1 MLINSTV
8 KVDSTDFLIRM
19 DSDSRSPSF
28 PLLNNI
34 LSDNKK
40 SKSIKLNSIEI
51 NVSTIRDILGNG
63 IDYNDDIYI
72 FNIEGKVSSNIYS
85 WKVYKNNKQIKE
97 LFEQIKK
104 ELSKRENVDEY
115 LINKCKIVKKYTDG
129 ELYRN
134 IKKIGEFLVEINNN
148 TRPNQP
154 EELKEAL
161 RISKTSFLDNE
172 EMKPFE
178 GYAYKKAEPRILR
191 TILKYV
197 LFPIEYFFFSGW
209 NKRWIVLKNDMI
221 CYLNNPN
228 TIIGKNVYWFD
239 EDIEIKTEKDKI
251 LIIKNLSKT
260 LVLKF
265 DSKFERDIWK
275 QEIELR
281 IRNKQEEFFNNNIY
295 NSFSYTKS
303 NCEAKWFVDGH
314 NYFCQ
319 LFEKLK
325 YAKESVYITDWFLSP
340 ELALIRPLNYNDFID
355 EKKDYKKNLDFS
367 NVSRLMDIFYLL
379 AKRGVKIYI
388 LLFCEVSLALAINSS
403 YTKRTLKKLHENIKI
418 TRHPKMTTKVL
429 WSHHEKLVI
438 IDQKVAFVGGLD
450 LCWGRYDTNNHPIV
464 EVERDDKTYNY
475 PGSDYIN
482 ERQVDLHE
490 VEKFYKE
497 QIDRNERPRMAW
509 HDVQT
514 MVEGPMVNDI
524 VRHFVERWNDARFNK
539 RDHGIVNI
547 DSSKS
552 MKKKKSEK
560 FKKINDDDEIKNKIK
575 TTDQLGLFKRSSKT
589 LKDKEIN
596 LINKISSNIEDIKE
610 ENEDDFIEDDNIIIS
625 DNKEDKKNNIIY
637 TSTKKD
643 NNLIKNDLYD
653 ENLDNHSNLDIEE
666 NSGRFTLFKTFKN
679 KVKNKVKVK
688 LDDYKK
694 KHNIKDKEDDIKQKV
709 NFSNDEKGEFK
720 INALRSVCNWSIGK
734 DTTERSILQ
743 GYYKL
748 IDNAQHYI
756 YIENQFFITKS
767 FSEEERSNSGLNL
780 NKLVQNEI
788 GLHIRERIER
798 AYKAKSNFKVFVFI
812 PLLPG
817 FSGTPGESST
827 INCILKHTYQSIA
840 HNKGMSLLE
849 KLRETMGEDVNKYI
863 YFFSLRNHGKIKEIP
878 VTELIYIHS
887 KLLIVDDEKVLIGSA
902 NINDR
907 SMMGDRDSEF
917 AIIIEEGKKVKSS
930 MDNKEYMASKYAL
943 SLRKHLMAEHMGLE
957 SDNEIFNDP
966 LNDKLW
972 NEMRDKAKK
981 NSQAYSDIFD
991 CFPDNKFNNF
1001 AKLKERKI
1009 IKTQE
1014 DKEELKKLYDENSS
1028 RISGHIVQYPINFLK
1043 DQELDIDFFSKENLI
1058 PERNFV

>member
-514 MVEGPMVNDI
+514 MVEGPIVNDI

-610 ENEDDFIEDDNIIIS
+610 ENEDDFIEDDNII
-625 DNKEDKKNNIIY
+625 KKIKKII
-637 TSTKKD
+637 
-643 NNLIKNDLYD
+643 L
-653 ENLDNHSNLDIEE
+653 
-666 NSGRFTLFKTFKN
+666 FTLLQKKT
-679 KVKNKVKVK
+679 
-688 LDDYKK
+688 
-694 KHNIKDKEDDIKQKV
+694 
-709 NFSNDEKGEFK
+709 
-720 INALRSVCNWSIGK
+720 
-734 DTTERSILQ
+734 
-743 GYYKL
+743 
-748 IDNAQHYI
+748 
-756 YIENQFFITKS
+756 
-767 FSEEERSNSGLNL
+767 
-780 NKLVQNEI
+780 
-788 GLHIRERIER
+788 
-798 AYKAKSNFKVFVFI
+798 
-812 PLLPG
+812 
-817 FSGTPGESST
+817 
-827 INCILKHTYQSIA
+827 
-840 HNKGMSLLE
+840 
-849 KLRETMGEDVNKYI
+849 
-863 YFFSLRNHGKIKEIP
+863 
-878 VTELIYIHS
+878 
-887 KLLIVDDEKVLIGSA
+887 
-902 NINDR
+902 
-907 SMMGDRDSEF
+907 
-917 AIIIEEGKKVKSS
+917 II
-930 MDNKEYMASKYAL
+930 
-943 SLRKHLMAEHMGLE
+943 
-957 SDNEIFNDP
+957 
-966 LNDKLW
+966 
-972 NEMRDKAKK
+972 
-981 NSQAYSDIFD
+981 
-991 CFPDNKFNNF
+991 
-1001 AKLKERKI
+1001 
-1009 IKTQE
+1009 
-1014 DKEELKKLYDENSS
+1014 
-1028 RISGHIVQYPINFLK
+1028 
-1043 DQELDIDFFSKENLI
+1043 
-1058 PERNFV
+1058 

>member
-514 MVEGPMVNDI
+514 MVEGPIVNDI

>member
-34 LSDNKK
+34 LSDNNK

-514 MVEGPMVNDI
+514 MVEGPIVNDI

>member
-40 SKSIKLNSIEI
+40 FKSIKLNSIEI
-51 NVSTIRDILGNG
+51 NVSTIMDILGNG

-514 MVEGPMVNDI
+514 MVEGPIVNDI